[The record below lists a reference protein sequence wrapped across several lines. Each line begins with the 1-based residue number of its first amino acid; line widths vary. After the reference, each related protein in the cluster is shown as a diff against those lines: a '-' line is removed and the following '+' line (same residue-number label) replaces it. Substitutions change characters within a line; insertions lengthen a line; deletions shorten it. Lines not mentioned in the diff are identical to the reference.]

1 MRPEFSGISAVKG
14 GRHPVIEKIIGTTFV
29 PNDTVSI
36 YSEITF
42 LHKIILYNLACENDK
57 FLFFTVFM

>member
-1 MRPEFSGISAVKG
+1 MLFSLTVRPEFSGISAVKG

-42 LHKIILYNLACENDK
+42 LYK
-57 FLFFTVFM
+57 